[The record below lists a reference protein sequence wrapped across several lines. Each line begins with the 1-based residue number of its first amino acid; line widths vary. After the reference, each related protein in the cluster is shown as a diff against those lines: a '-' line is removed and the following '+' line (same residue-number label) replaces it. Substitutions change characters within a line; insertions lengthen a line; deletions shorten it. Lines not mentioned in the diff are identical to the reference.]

1 MSGRLRWLCP
11 SLLVG
16 LAVIGTGVGRA
27 ADPPPADDTAR
38 LQALLEAQQR
48 QIQRLEERL
57 AAAEQNDTDRA
68 RVDVLRQ
75 QIREILSEREFRDSL
90 MPTTA
95 QVGYDKGFYIRST
108 DEKFKMQFN
117 GLFQFRFTHYGTRST
132 NRYLAPGFQRDDRT
146 GFDFA
151 RVRFQVSGHAF
162 DPKLTYLMEFESTPD
177 GAARYDTGL
186 KYGWINY
193 RFVDEFQFMAGIM
206 RLASMRASFG
216 STRAFHT
223 IDYPTLT
230 EPVFGLGDGLGVRF
244 WGHLLNKRGAYYLD
258 IVNSFNSPGTRT
270 ITNDEDL
277 FTNGH
282 DNNPAI
288 VLRTVWALLEGE
300 SRDKPEGGSTFW
312 ANSDSEYH
320 TAPAWEIGFHYG
332 YTEDRYDGN
341 LRIPF
346 PRRTFFAPG
355 GFGLTTSD
363 GLQIHQFGLDTGFK
377 FMGFSLTAEYVG
389 RVLDVRDGTTPP
401 LTPLFQLTGDGST
414 NVQHGGYVECGYF
427 LPIPGLERK
436 FEVVGRVE
444 GITTNSGG
452 VEGTW
457 AYTGG
462 LNYYFEGHR
471 VKLQTDL
478 TKVSE
483 VPISSPT
490 HSLANVN
497 DDALI
502 WRTQLQVAF

>member
-11 SLLVG
+11 LLLVG
-16 LAVIGTGVGRA
+16 LAVTGSGVVRA
-27 ADPPPADDTAR
+27 ADPPPVDDAAR

-48 QIQRLEERL
+48 QIERLEERL
-57 AAAEQNDTDRA
+57 AAAEQGDTDQA
-68 RVDVLRQ
+68 RVAAMKQ
-75 QIREILSEREFRDSL
+75 QIREILSEREFRESL
-90 MPTTA
+90 MPATVQA
-95 QVGYDKGFYIRST
+95 GYDKGFYIRST
-108 DEKFKMQFN
+108 DEKFKLQFN

-151 RVRFQVSGHAF
+151 RVRFQVSGHVY
-162 DPKLTYLMEFESTPD
+162 DPNLTYLMEFESTPD
-177 GAARYDTGL
+177 GPPRYDTGL

-193 RFVDEFQFMAGIM
+193 RFVDEFQFQAGIM
-206 RLASMRASFG
+206 RLSGMRSSVG

-230 EPVFGLGDGLGVRF
+230 EPVLGLGDGLGVRF
-244 WGHLLNKRGAYYLD
+244 WGKLLDKRGAYYLD

-277 FTNGH
+277 YANGH

-288 VLRTVWALLEGE
+288 AFRTTWALLEGE
-300 SRDKPEGGSTFW
+300 SRDKPEGGSTYW
-312 ANSDSEYH
+312 TNSDGEFH
-320 TAPAWEIGFHYG
+320 TAPAWEIGFHYA
-332 YTEDRYDGN
+332 YTEDKHDGN

-346 PRRTFFAPG
+346 PRKTFFAPG
-355 GFGLTTSD
+355 GFGLTSSD
-363 GLQIHQFGLDTGFK
+363 GLQIHQLGLDTGFK
-377 FMGFSLTAEYVG
+377 FMGFSATAEYVC
-389 RVLDVRDGTTPP
+389 RLLDVRDGSEPP
-401 LTPLFQLTGDGST
+401 FTPLYQFTGDGSS
-414 NVQHGGYVECGYF
+414 NVQHGAYVECGYF
-427 LPIPGLERK
+427 LPIPGFENK
-436 FEVVGRVE
+436 FEVVARVE
-444 GITTNSGG
+444 GISTNSGG

-462 LNYYFEGHR
+462 LNYYIEGHR